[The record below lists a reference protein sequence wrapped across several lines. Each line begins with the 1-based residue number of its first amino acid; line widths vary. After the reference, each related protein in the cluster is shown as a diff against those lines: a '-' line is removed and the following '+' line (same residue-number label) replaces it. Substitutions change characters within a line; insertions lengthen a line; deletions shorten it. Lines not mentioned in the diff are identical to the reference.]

1 MYFRMLKRDIKDKR
15 GLNTV
20 AFIFMIAAV
29 LFTVVGTTMI
39 YALFVGEK
47 KTYEKCNSSDAFIIM
62 DHKIEGND
70 ELVKDVQES
79 IDKTGVIIDHTH
91 DVVVSMGMSNVEF
104 VGHDKEDNSH
114 FYHRFVVNDIPE
126 KYDIPIDLDNNSTSA
141 RL

>member
-47 KTYEKCNSSDAFIIM
+47 KT
-62 DHKIEGND
+62 
-70 ELVKDVQES
+70 
-79 IDKTGVIIDHTH
+79 
-91 DVVVSMGMSNVEF
+91 
-104 VGHDKEDNSH
+104 
-114 FYHRFVVNDIPE
+114 
-126 KYDIPIDLDNNSTSA
+126 
-141 RL
+141 